1 MAVINLRKDG
11 SVIED
16 LSKVTIQNEAVY
28 DLIRSMQRG
37 RKNEEDISN
46 NNNIDRNDSVSA

>member
-28 DLIRSMQRG
+28 DLIRSMQRR

-46 NNNIDRNDSVSA
+46 NNNNNCNDSFSA

>member
-11 SVIED
+11 SVIEYM
-16 LSKVTIQNEAVY
+16 SKVTIQNEAVY

-46 NNNIDRNDSVSA
+46 NNNNDRNDSVSA

>member
-28 DLIRSMQRG
+28 NLIRSMQRG
-37 RKNEEDISN
+37 RKNEEDSSN
-46 NNNIDRNDSVSA
+46 NNNNNRNDSVSA

>member
-1 MAVINLRKDG
+1 MAVINLRRDG
-11 SVIED
+11 SVIKD

-37 RKNEEDISN
+37 RKNEEDIFN
-46 NNNIDRNDSVSA
+46 NNNNDRNDSVSA

>member
-37 RKNEEDISN
+37 RKNEEDIFN
-46 NNNIDRNDSVSA
+46 NNNNDRNDSVSA

>member
-37 RKNEEDISN
+37 RKNEEDIFN
-46 NNNIDRNDSVSA
+46 NNNNNRNDSVSA